1 MDNLRERLGK
11 SIAGIRVTGREMPD
25 AVFLNEAEVMQF
37 AASLKLMT
45 VNCEISRSVHHEILG
60 IRYYIDD
67 QMPFGE
73 HRFGFN
79 PRYRF
84 EHEPLLNPFNT
95 EDVPDEHAL
104 L

>member
-1 MDNLRERLGK
+1 MKLRERLEK

-37 AASLKLMT
+37 AKSLKLIT
-45 VNCEISRSVHHEILG
+45 INVEACLPRIHEILG
-60 IRYYIDD
+60 IRYYVDD

-73 HRFGFN
+73 HRFGYN
-79 PRYRF
+79 PRYRY